1 MAGGSAPGCPWGR
14 RLNRLARRVRPRIV
28 DRALCVAFVAL
39 AAIDVA
45 SDAAD
50 GAPPVLTG
58 LALGVLVVL
67 PLLRRRAPIA
77 AILAWA
83 GVVVALTALGAGPY
97 DMTTAFVGLLVYPLR
112 RRRLRGGTPRP
123 ARDPRGLGRTE
134 RHGRA
139 AEEFIAGDI
148 LFPST
153 FGMLFLLAGR
163 AVRNRSQL
171 TAELHE
177 AAVRAAEAREAE
189 AERAVADERRRIA
202 REMHDVVAHS
212 VSMMVVQAGGARR
225 ILERDPARAVAAAE
239 LIERTGRDALAEMR
253 ALLGVLHADEHA
265 EYAPQPTLRELE
277 ALVERAR
284 SAGVPV
290 TLELSGVRRELPAGL
305 DLAAYRVVQEALTN
319 VVKHSGGAPTT
330 VSVHY
335 RADAVEV
342 WIADRGSGRPDLR
355 LGSGGHGLVGM
366 RERVRMY
373 GGELHAGRRRGGGF
387 EVRVVFPL
395 EGEEAAA
402 LTAGARA

>member
-1 MAGGSAPGCPWGR
+1 M
-14 RLNRLARRVRPRIV
+14 NRLARRVRPRIV

-45 SDAAD
+45 SGATDA
-50 GAPPVLTG
+50 APPVLTG

-67 PLLRRRAPIA
+67 PLVRRRAPIA
-77 AILAWA
+77 AILTWA

-97 DMTTAFVGLLVYPLR
+97 DMTTAFVGLLVYPYGAGAYGEGR
-112 RRRLRGGTPRP
+112 RVLLAIP
-123 ARDPRGLGRTE
+123 AVWGALSVM
-134 RHGRA
+134 A
-139 AEEFIAGDI
+139 VSAEQFIAGDI

-253 ALLGVLHADEHA
+253 ALLGVLHADEHS

-290 TLELSGVRRELPAGL
+290 TLELSGERRELPAGL

-355 LGSGGHGLVGM
+355 LGSGGHGIVGM